1 MSTATTLSSDP
12 APWGLARLMNDA
24 ITIMMATAMT
34 AGMTIL
40 AGGRF
45 FFAVPYSS
53 PMLIVG
59 PAATAGGAGGIGGGG
74 TGVSSGIGL
83 CRAFGSI
90 RDDSTLARVPDATG
104 MSIWAQRWLESL
116 PRLPNLDRR
125 SARPLPGPREGE

>member
-59 PAATAGGAGGIGGGG
+59 PEGGAGTGGGG
-74 TGVSSGIGL
+74 GGADGCSGMVKPYPAILRHERRGCDQWAAAPLQSSHWLKYWARLPDRGRR
-83 CRAFGSI
+83 CSKPARA
-90 RDDSTLARVPDATG
+90 P
-104 MSIWAQRWLESL
+104 IWAK
-116 PRLPNLDRR
+116 
-125 SARPLPGPREGE
+125 